1 MGSYCESLR
10 GEGGVTTLLQG
21 YGHYVAGAALQPMP
35 AHVQH
40 HAKRALLDW
49 MGALIAGSDLPTADL
64 LRNAYADELVRG
76 SAESAP
82 CSIAGT
88 TLKAKLRAAAFLNG
102 TLSHLAEYDD
112 IYRDG
117 AYHPASPTISP
128 AFALTEAHGLGR
140 NALLK
145 AITAGYEVSTRIGS
159 AVQPSHYKYFHTT
172 GTAGVFGAAAAC
184 SALLQLNETQASHA
198 MATAGTF
205 ASGLQQAFRSDAM
218 TKPMHGGHAAEV
230 GLSAALA
237 AAAGMTGTLDLL
249 EGEAGFGAAM
259 SDGANWADALNGLG
273 TDFNITRMTFKNHGC
288 CGHTFPAI
296 DGAAALQAKHG
307 FTFGEIKTIRISGY
321 RASSEVCHYRHP
333 KSAFEAKFSLA
344 YTVAAHLVLGRVRE
358 QAFKVASLTNR
369 DIYSLEDKI
378 MVTIDD
384 SCTKVFPKKRSA
396 NVEIEL
402 KNGEIFTIHQAT
414 RHGDPDD
421 PLTDIELLDKFF
433 ELTESR
439 IGRANSEAL
448 SKAILGETDVPVL
461 TLSTYWKLM

>member
-1 MGSYCESLR
+1 M
-10 GEGGVTTLLQG
+10 TALLQS
-21 YGHYVAGAALQPMP
+21 YGRYVADTAQLTQAADI
-35 AHVQH
+35 QH

-49 MGALIAGSDLPTADL
+49 TGALIAGGNLATADL
-64 LRNAYADELVRG
+64 LRQAYIDELV
-76 SAESAP
+76 EVAP

-88 TLKAKLRAAAFLNG
+88 RLKTKLRAAAFLNG

-112 IYRDG
+112 IYRNG
-117 AYHPASPTISP
+117 AYHPASPTIS
-128 AFALTEAHGLGR
+128 AVFALAEARDLSR
-140 NALLK
+140 DALLK

-172 GTAGVFGAAAAC
+172 GTAGVFGSAAAC
-184 SALLQLNETQASHA
+184 ATLLQLDETKAAHA

-237 AAAGMTGTLDLL
+237 AAAGMTGTFDLL

-259 SDGANWADALNGLG
+259 SEGANWAEALNGLG
-273 TDFNITRMTFKNHGC
+273 TDFNISQMTFKNHGC

-296 DGAAALQAKHG
+296 DGAAALQARHA
-307 FTFGEIKTIRISGY
+307 FNFDSIKAIRIAGY
-321 RASSEVCHYRHP
+321 RATAEVCHYRHP
-333 KSAFEAKFSLA
+333 QSAFEAKFSLS
-344 YTVAAHLVLGRVRE
+344 YTVAARLILGRVRE
-358 QAFKVASLTNR
+358 QAFEAKSLANK
-369 DIYSLEDKI
+369 DIYALEDKI
-378 MVTIDD
+378 TVTIDD
-384 SCTKVFPKKRSA
+384 ACTNAFPKKRSA

-402 KNGEIFTIHQAT
+402 KSGEVFAIHQAT

-421 PLTDIELLDKFF
+421 PLTDSELLEKFF

-448 SKAILGETDVPVL
+448 SRAILGVADVPVSS
-461 TLSTYWKLM
+461 LSAYWQS